1 MAPRQAKK
9 PAAAKQVDLSKVEV
23 GMKLQAFADDGISY
37 AAEVISKSESKKRA
51 KAPVKVHYLG
61 YSTEYD
67 EWVGGD
73 RLRSK
78 ALQPADAAGK
88 PAKAAVSKK
97 KGEKK
102 PERTPT
108 EFDPY
113 LQNRVNAQTLT
124 QYIIESSKGDKQMAM
139 LMNAI
144 QHACKV
150 VSNSIEKAGPAGLY
164 GLAGNANATG
174 DDVKKLDIIA
184 DDIWVECLK
193 RSGVC
198 GLLVSEEQETAIVIE
213 DEALRGPFCVAFD
226 PLDGSSNIDCNVS
239 VGSIFSVYRRRS
251 SADKPCTVD
260 DILRPGTDV
269 IVAGYCMYGAA
280 TELVITFGTGVQ
292 RFALDPAL
300 GEFLFVADVKMPKD
314 GGKKI
319 FSCNE
324 GNSLQW
330 DAPIL
335 TFVEACK
342 DQGYSARYVG
352 SMVSDVHRTLLY
364 GGIFLY
370 PADKKS
376 VKGKLRV
383 LYEGFPMA
391 LITEQAGGSSSTGM
405 YKGKLGRILEVMPE
419 HIHDRCPII
428 MGGER
433 DVSQV
438 LKLYA

>member
-1 MAPRQAKK
+1 VRAPN
-9 PAAAKQVDLSKVEV
+9 
-23 GMKLQAFADDGISY
+23 
-37 AAEVISKSESKKRA
+37 
-51 KAPVKVHYLG
+51 
-61 YSTEYD
+61 
-67 EWVGGD
+67 
-73 RLRSK
+73 
-78 ALQPADAAGK
+78 
-88 PAKAAVSKK
+88 
-97 KGEKK
+97 
-102 PERTPT
+102 

-113 LQNRVNAQTLT
+113 LNNRTTAITLT
-124 QYIIESSKGDKQMAM
+124 QYIIKSTKGDKQLAM

-150 VSNSIEKAGPAGLY
+150 TANSIEKAGPAGLY
-164 GLAGNANATG
+164 GLAGTENATG

-184 DDIWVECLK
+184 DDVWCECLT

-198 GLLVSEEQETAIVIE
+198 SLLVSEEQESAIILE
-213 DEALRGPFCVAFD
+213 DDTTRGPFCVAFD

-239 VGSIFSVYRRRS
+239 VGSIFSVYRRQS
-251 SADKPCTVD
+251 PSDTAATEA
-260 DILRPGTDV
+260 DILRPGTDI

-280 TELVITFGTGVQ
+280 CELVITFGSGVQ

-300 GEFLFVADVKMPKD
+300 GEFLFVSNVVMDPT

-330 DAPIL
+330 DKPIL
-335 TFVEACK
+335 DFVEQCK
-342 DQGYSARYVG
+342 DNSYAARYVG

-391 LITEQAGGSSSTGM
+391 MITEQAGGVASTGM
-405 YKGKLGRILEVMPE
+405 YEGSVQRVMEVMPK

-428 MGGER
+428 MGGPR
-433 DVSQV
+433 DVNAV
-438 LKLYA
+438 LKLYQ